1 MLSGF
6 QPCQPCWD
14 TINDKDSFK
23 INTSS
28 KNYTIDPLETE
39 AERNIRT
46 RTVTPVVT
54 GSSVAAFIFKDG
66 VILAADV
73 LGSYGSLAKYRNIP
87 RIHQVNEKTVLAIGG
102 DLSDADYI
110 KEAID
115 SKVEEDLVQEDGGE
129 MTPLALYAWCTR
141 LLYHRRTKFNP
152 LLTNVIVAGMENKEP
167 FLGRVNDKGSAYR
180 EFLIMTGIANHLA
193 QGWIRTILENSNQLN
208 KDQAEQLMDRII
220 KQLFYRDCRA
230 FARYRVC
237 IVTNDGIEFKAK
249 EVQPDWSLAPTLRN
263 TE

>member
-1 MLSGF
+1 MSTF
-6 QPCQPCWD
+6 NPFEAHYD
-14 TINDKDSFK
+14 TINDKDDFNIS
-23 INTSS
+23 TVS

-39 AERNIRT
+39 AERSIRT

-54 GSSVAAFIFKDG
+54 GSSIAAFVFKDG

-73 LGSYGSLAKYRNIP
+73 LGSYGSLAKYRNLP
-87 RIHQVNEKTVLAIGG
+87 RIHQVNDQTVLAVSG

-115 SKVEEDLVQEDGGE
+115 TKVEEDFVQEDGGE
-129 MTPLALYAWCTR
+129 FTPLALYAWCTR
-141 LLYHRRTKFNP
+141 LMYHRRTKFNP
-152 LLTNVIVAGMENKEP
+152 LLTSVVVAGLENNEP
-167 FLGRVNDKGSAYR
+167 FLGRVNDKGSAFK
-180 EFLIMTGIANHLA
+180 EFLIMTGIASHLT
-193 QGWIRTILENSNQLN
+193 QGWIRTILENAGQLN
-208 KDQAEQLMDRII
+208 KNEAEALMDRVI

-237 IVTNDGIEFKAK
+237 IVTKGGVEFKAK
-249 EVQPDWSLAPTLRN
+249 EVQPDWSLAPLLRN

>member
-1 MLSGF
+1 MMSTFNPMGAHY
-6 QPCQPCWD
+6 D
-14 TINDKDSFK
+14 TINDKDDFNIGNS
-23 INTSS
+23 NR
-28 KNYTIDPLETE
+28 NYTIDPLETE

-46 RTVTPVVT
+46 RTVTPIVT
-54 GSSVAAFIFKDG
+54 GSSIAAFVFNGG

-73 LGSYGSLAKYRNIP
+73 LGSYGSLAKYRNLP
-87 RIHQVNEKTVLAIGG
+87 RIHQVNDKTVLALGG

-115 SKVEEDLVQEDGGE
+115 SKVEEDIVQEDGGE
-129 MTPLALYAWCTR
+129 MTPLALYSWCTR
-141 LLYHRRTKFNP
+141 LMYHRRTKFNP
-152 LLTNVIVAGMENKEP
+152 LLTSVVVAGLEDNEP
-167 FLGRVNDKGSAYR
+167 FLGRVNDKGSAYK

-193 QGWIRTILENSNQLN
+193 QGWIRTILENSTQLN

-220 KQLFYRDCRA
+220 KQLYYRDCRA

-237 IVTNDGIEFKAK
+237 IVTKDGVEFKAK
-249 EVQPDWSLAPTLRN
+249 EVQPDWSLAPKLRN

>member
-1 MLSGF
+1 MMSSF
-6 QPCQPCWD
+6 NPFEAHYD
-14 TINDKDSFK
+14 SINDKDDFNIGNS
-23 INTSS
+23 N
-28 KNYTIDPLETE
+28 KNHTVNPLETE

-46 RTVTPVVT
+46 RTVTPIVT
-54 GSSVAAFIFKDG
+54 GSSVAAFVFNGG

-73 LGSYGSLAKYRNIP
+73 LGSYGSLAKYRNLP
-87 RIHQVNEKTVLAIGG
+87 RIHQVNDRTILALGG

-115 SKVEEDLVQEDGGE
+115 AKVEEDLVQEDGSE
-129 MTPLALYAWCTR
+129 MTPLALYSWCTR
-141 LLYHRRTKFNP
+141 LMYHRRTKLNP
-152 LLTNVIVAGMENKEP
+152 LLTSVVVAGIENNEP
-167 FLGRVNDKGSAYR
+167 FLGRVNDKGSAFK
-180 EFLIMTGIANHLA
+180 EFLIMTGIANHLT

-208 KDQAEQLMDRII
+208 KEQAEHLMDRII

-237 IVTNDGIEFKAK
+237 IVTKEGVEFKAK
-249 EVQPDWSLAPTLRN
+249 EVQPDWSLAPGLHN